1 MLRSMGHK
9 ELDVTERLNDNNKG
23 GLVGRHWHCS
33 HISCLSTPRARPGP
47 RSCLAAGRVTL
58 TGQFAGEVMRLVSR
72 RTPWERQQPL
82 LRSLCHSNWQ
92 RSRRRLPR
100 QPDLTAHSKATVGPF
115 GAC

>member
-9 ELDVTERLNDNNKG
+9 ELDVTEPLNDNNKG
-23 GLVGRHWHCS
+23 GLVGRHCS

-72 RTPWERQQPL
+72 RTPWEPAAAPASF
-82 LRSLCHSNWQ
+82 SLPQ
-92 RSRRRLPR
+92 RLAAFPTPAAPS
-100 QPDLTAHSKATVGPF
+100 A
-115 GAC
+115 